1 MTETMQIA
9 AYKMDTLIYMSK
21 PAIAAILPL
30 IVKATCISSLE
41 IMHG

>member
-30 IVKATCISSLE
+30 IVKTTCISSLE